1 MQKQNNWIS
10 QILRNFPGIKPSVD
24 VKITALS
31 LSIDIGDFFVSRG
44 IRVKDGFVDC
54 FIQDDDPVWP
64 IFYYLLPVKV
74 RVSNVFSNALM
85 WSHIN
90 VILYTYVLTR
100 FK

>member
-44 IRVKDGFVDC
+44 IRAKDGFVDC
-54 FIQDDDPVWP
+54 LIQDDDPV
-64 IFYYLLPVKV
+64 
-74 RVSNVFSNALM
+74 
-85 WSHIN
+85 
-90 VILYTYVLTR
+90 
-100 FK
+100 